1 MPTSKN
7 NLELRTHNL
16 KPKVPSLI
24 ILGIDPGL
32 ADTGFGVIAKQGSKI
47 KMLAYGSIKTKAKV
61 PTEQR
66 LLAIK
71 NQLSSLI
78 KKHRPEYIA
87 VEKLF
92 FAKNVKTALAVGQA
106 RGVVI
111 LCAGEHGLKLYEY
124 TPLQVKMALTS
135 YGQADKK
142 QVQQMIK
149 VVLGLKEIPK
159 PDDAADALAI
169 AVCCAHS
176 TSFRAPRTC

>member
-1 MPTSKN
+1 MLSNPKSYK
-7 NLELRTHNL
+7 L
-16 KPKVPSLI
+16 KAKSLI

-32 ADTGFGVIAKQGSKI
+32 ADTGFGVIEKTGNKI
-47 KMLAYGSIKTKAKV
+47 KTLDYGSIKTQAKV
-61 PTEQR
+61 PDEDR
-66 LLAIK
+66 LLIIK
-71 NQLSSLI
+71 NQLSALI
-78 KKHRPEYIA
+78 KKYRPDYIA

-92 FAKNVKTALAVGQA
+92 FAKNVKTALAVAQA

-111 LCAGEHGLKLYEY
+111 LCAGEYCLKLHEY

-135 YGQADKK
+135 YGKADKK

-169 AVCCAHS
+169 AVCCAH
-176 TSFRAPRTC
+176 TI